1 MAKLKLPRHSGLK
14 LNDSKMKSL
23 AKKYFSIPMKYQA
36 YYPDVSEF
44 TKKDKKKGKKKRS
57 GSDVESNAK
66 RRKPGRPKNPK
77 KLVAG
82 VPSIL
87 KFFQKLP

>member
-1 MAKLKLPRHSGLK
+1 MPKLKLPRHSGLK
-14 LNDSKMKSL
+14 LSDSKMKSL

-44 TKKDKKKGKKKRS
+44 KEKDNKKAKKKRS
-57 GSDVESNAK
+57 GSNVKSNAK
-66 RRKPGRPKNPK
+66 RRTPGRPKKPK
-77 KLVAG
+77 KLIPG

-87 KFFQKLP
+87 KFFQQLP